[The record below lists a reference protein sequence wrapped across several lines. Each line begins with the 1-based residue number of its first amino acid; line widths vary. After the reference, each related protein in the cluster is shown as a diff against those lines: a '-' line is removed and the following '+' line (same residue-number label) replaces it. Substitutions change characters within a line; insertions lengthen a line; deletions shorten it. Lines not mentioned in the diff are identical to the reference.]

1 MIQGRISMEG
11 WMAVLGIDE
20 VLRRVREEGL
30 VSDLGAR
37 ELENPEGVGVDLRLG
52 QVHVISEGGAFIE
65 ADGAAGLGKRKGVQT
80 KLLTEWQSDADEQ
93 KFVSIEPGNYYVV
106 RTIEGVK
113 TPLDVMPMVYP
124 RSTLFRVGLQ
134 LLVTK
139 TDPGYEG
146 PLAFGL
152 KNLSDF
158 PVQLQLG
165 ARIANIVFHNIE
177 GRGTAYRG
185 QHQGGRVAIHEE
197 ERQV

>member
-1 MIQGRISMEG
+1 MS
-11 WMAVLGIDE
+11 VLGIDD

-30 VSDLGAR
+30 LTNLGRR
-37 ELENPEGVGVDLRLG
+37 ELDNPEGVGVDLRLG
-52 QVHVISEGGAFIE
+52 QVHVITEGGAFIE

-80 KLLTEWQSDADEQ
+80 ELVGEWREGETQE
-93 KFVSIEPGNYYVV
+93 FVSIEPGHYYMV

-113 TPLDVMPMVYP
+113 TPLDLMPVVYP
-124 RSTLFRVGLQ
+124 RTTLFRVGLV
-134 LLVTK
+134 LIASK

-152 KNLSDF
+152 KNLSNF

-165 ARIANIVFHNIE
+165 ARICNVVFHQIA

>member
-1 MIQGRISMEG
+1 
-11 WMAVLGIDE
+11 MAVLGIDE

-30 VSDLGAR
+30 ITNLGRR

-52 QVHVISEGGAFIE
+52 QVHVIHEGGAFIE
-65 ADGAAGLGKRKGVQT
+65 ADGEAGLGKRKGVQT
-80 KLLTEWQSDADEQ
+80 KQLAEWAVDSASEE
-93 KFVSIEPGNYYVV
+93 FVSIEPGKYYVV
-106 RTIEGVK
+106 RSIEGLK

-124 RSTLFRVGLQ
+124 RGTLFRVGL
-134 LLVTK
+134 LLLTNK
-139 TDPGYEG
+139 ADPGYEG

-165 ARIANIVFHNIE
+165 ARIANIVFYRIE

-185 QHQGGRVAIHEE
+185 QHMGGRVAIHEE
-197 ERQV
+197 EQQV

>member
-1 MIQGRISMEG
+1 MS
-11 WMAVLGIDE
+11 VLGIDE

-30 VSDLGAR
+30 ITNLGKR

-52 QVHVISEGGAFIE
+52 QVHVITEGGAFIE

-80 KLLTEWQSDADEQ
+80 KLRAEWQPGSDSQA
-93 KFVSIEPGNYYVV
+93 FVSIEPAHYYMVQTV
-106 RTIEGVK
+106 ESVK
-113 TPLDVMPMVYP
+113 TPLDLMPMVYT
-124 RSTLFRVGLQ
+124 RGTLFRVGL
-134 LLVTK
+134 LLLASK

-146 PLAFGL
+146 MLAFGL

-165 ARIANIVFHNIE
+165 VRIANIVFYQIE

-185 QHQGGRVAIHEE
+185 QHMGGRVAIHEE
-197 ERQV
+197 EQQV